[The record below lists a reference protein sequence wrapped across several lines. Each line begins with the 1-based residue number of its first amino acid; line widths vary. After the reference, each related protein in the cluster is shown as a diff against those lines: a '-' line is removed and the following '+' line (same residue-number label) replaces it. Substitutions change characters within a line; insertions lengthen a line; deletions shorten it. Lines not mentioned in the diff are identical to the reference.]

1 MSTAYEQREIT
12 AEKSYY
18 DNPTRTVLEK
28 TLAALDNAKYAL
40 SFPSGTG
47 GQTALM
53 ATLKTGDGI
62 LCGDNIYTGTIGL
75 FREIFADLGVQ
86 VEFIDLTKL
95 EQLKKALK
103 PNTKFVW
110 METPTNPMM
119 IVQDIKAIADIV
131 HSQSEAMLVVDNTP
145 LTSYFQRPLDFGA
158 DAVAYSL
165 TKFMNG
171 HNDVVMGSIA
181 TSNQELYEKLK
192 FTQNITGIVPSPFD
206 CYLVFRSLKTLALR
220 MERHSENALAVAR
233 YLESHPRVSKV
244 LHPGLP
250 SHPQHKLALSQS
262 YGHSGSLCFYIKDG
276 TLDMT
281 RKFLKSLNVFM
292 WADSLGGC
300 ESLAQA
306 PLLWFVVPTSFSDEE
321 VKELGLTE
329 DLIRLSCGLE
339 DAQYLIQDL
348 NQALNGI

>member
-1 MSTAYEQREIT
+1 MSTSYQRQGLTSEL
-12 AEKSYY
+12 SYY
-18 DNPTRTVLEK
+18 DNPTRTVLEQ
-28 TLAALDNAKYAL
+28 TLAALDNGEY
-40 SFPSGTG
+40 STTFPSGTG
-47 GQTALM
+47 GQTALI
-53 ATLKTGDGI
+53 ATLKAGDGI

-75 FREIFADLGVQ
+75 FREIAVDLGIQ
-86 VEFIDLTKL
+86 VDFIDLTKL
-95 EQLKKALK
+95 DNLRNAIR
-103 PNTKFVW
+103 PNTKIVW

-119 IVQDIKAIADIV
+119 IVQDIRGIADIV
-131 HSQSEAMLVVDNTP
+131 HKESSAILVVDNTP
-145 LTSYFQRPLDFGA
+145 LSSYFQRPLDLGA

-171 HNDVVMGSIA
+171 HNDVVMGSIS
-181 TSNQELYEKLK
+181 TNSQELYEKIK

-206 CYLVFRSLKTLALR
+206 CYMVFRSLKTLALR
-220 MERHSENALAVAR
+220 MERHSENALLIAR

-276 TLDMT
+276 TLEMT
-281 RKFLKSLNVFM
+281 RKFLKSLSVFM

-306 PLLWFVVPTSFSDEE
+306 PLLWFVVPTSFTDEE
-321 VKELGLTE
+321 VKLLGLTE
-329 DLIRLSCGLE
+329 NLIRLSVGLE
-339 DAQYLIQDL
+339 DVQFLIQDL
-348 NQALNGI
+348 NRALNDL

>member
-1 MSTAYEQREIT
+1 MST
-12 AEKSYY
+12 SYQKHELGEEFQNY
-18 DNPTRTVLEK
+18 DNPTRTVLEQ
-28 TLAALDNAKYAL
+28 TLAALDNGKFSL

-47 GQTALM
+47 GQTALI
-53 ATLKTGDGI
+53 ATLKAGDGI

-75 FREIFADLGVQ
+75 FREIAVDLGIE
-86 VEFIDLTKL
+86 VEFIDLTNL
-95 EQLKKALK
+95 ESLRNALK
-103 PNTKFVW
+103 PTTKIVW

-119 IVQDIKAIADIV
+119 IVQDMRAIADIT
-131 HSQSEAMLVVDNTP
+131 HKNSRAILVVDNTP
-145 LTSYFQRPLDFGA
+145 LSSYLQRPLDFGA

-171 HNDVVMGSIA
+171 HNDVVMGSIS
-181 TSNQELYEKLK
+181 TNNQELYEKLR

-206 CYLVFRSLKTLALR
+206 CYMVFRSMKTLALR
-220 MERHSENALAVAR
+220 MERHSENALYIAR
-233 YLESHPRVSKV
+233 YLEAHPRVSKV

-262 YGHSGSLCFYIKDG
+262 YGHSGSMCFYIKDG

-281 RKFLKSLNVFM
+281 TKFLRTLNVFM
-292 WADSLGGC
+292 HADSLGGC

-306 PLLWFVVPTSFSDEE
+306 PLLWFVVPTSFTDEE
-321 VKELGLTE
+321 VKALGLTE
-329 DLIRLSCGLE
+329 NLIRLSVGLE
-339 DAQYLIQDL
+339 DVQLLIQDL